1 MEGIANMFCNEVQN
15 MALYVRDVPKL
26 MIISFGK
33 FAVLVKMSWS
43 SRQGWTVAYIQ
54 SNSA

>member
-1 MEGIANMFCNEVQN
+1 MEGIADMFCNEVQN

-26 MIISFGK
+26 MITSFGK
-33 FAVLVKMSWS
+33 FDVLVKMSWS
-43 SRQGWTVAYIQ
+43 LWQGWTVAYIQ